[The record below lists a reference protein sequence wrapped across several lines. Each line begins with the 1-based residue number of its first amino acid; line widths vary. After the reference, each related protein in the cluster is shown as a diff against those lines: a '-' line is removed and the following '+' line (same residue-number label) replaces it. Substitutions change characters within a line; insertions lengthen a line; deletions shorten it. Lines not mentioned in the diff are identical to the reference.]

1 MSNTTVNTSYGVR
14 PDKHT
19 TDAISKLQP
28 ENGVIV
34 FDKDTKQNDEETK
47 QRHKENIHRLIRS
60 QEGKIWRK

>member
-1 MSNTTVNTSYGVR
+1 MSNTKVNTSYGVR

-34 FDKDTKQNDEETK
+34 FDKDTNQNYYHNGRK
-47 QRHKENIHRLIRS
+47 S
-60 QEGKIWRK
+60 KIL